1 MISSHAKPKLRIGV
15 GCYRTAAI
23 EPPGPASVIPPATL
37 YDTESRAADNV
48 CCVASIQFC
57 DPSLIRKQ
65 KLLGGSLGASISI
78 TSKLAVAQR
87 PALEQL
93 LFFNI
98 NQHRVR
104 VGIQQSIDTYGVPEI
119 YEQDGGL
126 RVRVGDIE
134 GVQTLFAISDE
145 GRPMGVAVFVRS
157 AHERFAVLHLGVDP
171 KLSAT
176 PDVNTRVLLK
186 LMHEIRS
193 TARRT
198 RGVDCIELVY
208 KVRHAVRL
216 HG

>member
-1 MISSHAKPKLRIGV
+1 L
-15 GCYRTAAI
+15 
-23 EPPGPASVIPPATL
+23 
-37 YDTESRAADNV
+37 
-48 CCVASIQFC
+48 
-57 DPSLIRKQ
+57 
-65 KLLGGSLGASISI
+65 
-78 TSKLAVAQR
+78 
-87 PALEQL
+87 
-93 LFFNI
+93 
-98 NQHRVR
+98 R
-104 VGIQQSIDTYGVPEI
+104 VG
-119 YEQDGGL
+119 
-126 RVRVGDIE
+126 VGDIE
-134 GVQTLFAISDE
+134 GVQTLFAVSDE

-171 KLSAT
+171 NLSAT

>member
-1 MISSHAKPKLRIGV
+1 MSVALRQYSSVTGRSFEERRI
-15 GCYRTAAI
+15 
-23 EPPGPASVIPPATL
+23 PGGA
-37 YDTESRAADNV
+37 
-48 CCVASIQFC
+48 
-57 DPSLIRKQ
+57 
-65 KLLGGSLGASISI
+65 LGASIGI
-78 TSKLAVAQR
+78 TSKLAAEQR

-93 LFFNI
+93 LFFNV

-126 RVRVGDIE
+126 RVRVGDIA

-157 AHERFAVLHLGVDP
+157 ARERLVVLHLGVDP
-171 KLSAT
+171 RLSLMS
-176 PDVNTRVLLK
+176 DQSTRVLLK

-198 RGVDCIELVY
+198 RGVDGIELVY

>member
-1 MISSHAKPKLRIGV
+1 M
-15 GCYRTAAI
+15 
-23 EPPGPASVIPPATL
+23 
-37 YDTESRAADNV
+37 
-48 CCVASIQFC
+48 
-57 DPSLIRKQ
+57 
-65 KLLGGSLGASISI
+65 
-78 TSKLAVAQR
+78 
-87 PALEQL
+87 
-93 LFFNI
+93 

-134 GVQTLFAISDE
+134 GVQTLFAISDG
-145 GRPMGVAVFVRS
+145 GRPVGVAVFVRS

-171 KLSAT
+171 RLSLTA
-176 PDVNTRVLLK
+176 DQSTRVLLK